1 MIVQKTAPPEQQPAT
16 FEFSAENQEK
26 AKAIIARYPQGRQA
40 SAIMPLFDLAQRQ
53 HDGWLPTAAM
63 DYVAK
68 MLDVPRMRAYEVA
81 TFYSMYNLA
90 PIGKHLIRVCTTTPC
105 ELRGSAEV
113 VETCKAA
120 LGVGLNETTA
130 DGLFTLREAECLGA
144 CVNAPVVWIGDDYY
158 EDVDSDSM
166 RKIVEALRAGN
177 TPPPGSQK
185 GRQTS
190 APIGGPTTLKEQTV

>member
-1 MIVQKTAPPEQQPAT
+1 MIVQKPAPADQQPDSFA
-16 FEFSAENQEK
+16 FSAENLEK
-26 AKAIIARYPQGRQA
+26 AKAVIARYPEGRQA

-63 DYVAK
+63 DYVAD
-68 MLDVPRMRAYEVA
+68 MLGVPKIRAYEVA

-90 PIGKHLIRVCTTTPC
+90 PIGKFLVRVCTTTPC
-105 ELRGSAEV
+105 ELRGSSDV
-113 VETCKAA
+113 VAACRDA
-120 LGVGLNETTA
+120 LGIDLNQTTG
-130 DGLFTLREAECLGA
+130 DGMFTLREVECLGA

-158 EDVDSDSM
+158 EDVDADAM
-166 RKIVEALRAGN
+166 RRIIDALRKGE
-177 TPPPGSQK
+177 TPPPGSQT

>member
-1 MIVQKTAPPEQQPAT
+1 MIVQKPAPADQQPDSFA
-16 FEFSAENQEK
+16 FSAENLEK
-26 AKAIIARYPQGRQA
+26 AKAVIARYPEGRQA

-63 DYVAK
+63 DYVAD
-68 MLDVPRMRAYEVA
+68 MLGVPKIRAYEVA

-90 PIGKHLIRVCTTTPC
+90 PIGRFLVRVCTTTPC
-105 ELRGSAEV
+105 ELRGSSDV
-113 VETCKAA
+113 VAACRDA
-120 LGVGLNETTA
+120 LGIDLNQTTG
-130 DGLFTLREAECLGA
+130 DGMFTLREVECLGA

-158 EDVDSDSM
+158 EDVDADAM
-166 RKIVEALRAGN
+166 RRIIDALRKGE
-177 TPPPGSQK
+177 TPPPGSQT

>member
-1 MIVQKTAPPEQQPAT
+1 MIVQKPAPADQQPDSFA
-16 FEFSAENQEK
+16 FSAENLEK
-26 AKAIIARYPQGRQA
+26 AKAVIARYPEGRQA

-63 DYVAK
+63 EYVAD
-68 MLDVPRMRAYEVA
+68 MLGVPKIRAYEVA

-90 PIGKHLIRVCTTTPC
+90 PIGKFLVRVCTTTPC
-105 ELRGSAEV
+105 ELRGSSDV
-113 VETCKAA
+113 VAACRDA
-120 LGVGLNETTA
+120 LGIDLNQTTG
-130 DGLFTLREAECLGA
+130 DGMFTLREVECLGA

-158 EDVDSDSM
+158 EDVDADAM
-166 RKIVEALRAGN
+166 RRIIDALRKGE
-177 TPPPGSQK
+177 TPPPGSQT